1 MTQEHYQLMTILKNL
16 VGNAVEAIES
26 TKKSGMIWI
35 REYKKDGNY
44 VFEVADDG
52 PGISEKHL
60 PRIFNMGYSTKFDEK
75 TGNIY
80 RGVGLCGVKN
90 AVEEQFE
97 GSISVDSEE
106 GRGTKFHI
114 EIPIA
119 KLEEIE

>member
-1 MTQEHYQLMTILKNL
+1 M
-16 VGNAVEAIES
+16 EAIES

-90 AVEEQFE
+90 VVEEQFE

>member
-1 MTQEHYQLMTILKNL
+1 MANNKVLKRRVVVTGL
-16 VGNAVEAIES
+16 GAITPIGNS
-26 TKKSGMIWI
+26 
-35 REYKKDGNY
+35 
-44 VFEVADDG
+44 VADDG

>member
-1 MTQEHYQLMTILKNL
+1 M
-16 VGNAVEAIES
+16 
-26 TKKSGMIWI
+26 KKP
-35 REYKKDGNY
+35 
-44 VFEVADDG
+44 A
-52 PGISEKHL
+52 
-60 PRIFNMGYSTKFDEK
+60 
-75 TGNIY
+75 IY